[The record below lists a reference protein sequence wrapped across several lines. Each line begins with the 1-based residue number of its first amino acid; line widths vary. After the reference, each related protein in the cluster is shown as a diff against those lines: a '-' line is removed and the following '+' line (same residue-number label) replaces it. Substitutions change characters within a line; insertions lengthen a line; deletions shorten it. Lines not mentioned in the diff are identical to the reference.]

1 MPSEEEPAAM
11 DTREAADGSPQ
22 QFCLRWNNYQT
33 NLAVC
38 FDQLL
43 QSESFVDVTL
53 ACEGQ
58 SLKAHK
64 VVLSA
69 CSPYF
74 QTLFMDNP
82 CRHPIIIMRD
92 IKYCDLKAVV
102 DFMYRGEINVSQDQ
116 ISALLKVAEMLKI
129 RGLTDV
135 SGEHAVLRSA
145 SAGGGGPEARPAKR
159 PTSREADSP
168 AKVRRRSSDRSPGP
182 SPRVSPSA
190 QGDMLPPADTP
201 APPIALHADD
211 VDIRPGIAEMIREEE
226 RVGYA
231 IDQAKLLEN
240 SHAWLGASTSSIADS
255 YQYQLQSMWQK
266 CWNTNQSLVHNLRF
280 RERGPLKS
288 WRPETMAEAIF
299 SVLKEGLS
307 LSQAARK
314 YDIPYPTFV
323 LYANRVHN
331 MLGPSADGGAD
342 LRPKGR
348 GRPQRILLG
357 VWPDEHIRGVIR
369 AVVFRDSHTPHTT
382 HHIKEE
388 VLPVYPPITD
398 GMNVQNSYA
407 VACGNGREGGVSPN
421 AAAAAA
427 VAAVAHGLRRQMCNM
442 VVAAQRPPDHPP
454 HLGLPPLP
462 LQSPRLASPLS
473 AGLESPLCSPPPPGH
488 ALEPPK
494 PADPFRPFASP
505 RPDSRYGERDGAP
518 DVTDMGPP
526 KTPVS
531 LAKNGKDMTSPV
543 PVKMEPPPAEAR
555 AENM

>member
-240 SHAWLGASTSSIADS
+240 SHAWLGASTSSIAAFNVLKLKS
-255 YQYQLQSMWQK
+255 PTWTQSQLQ
-266 CWNTNQSLVHNLRF
+266 
-280 RERGPLKS
+280 
-288 WRPETMAEAIF
+288 EAIQAVVTQKMRF
-299 SVLKEGLS
+299 T
-307 LSQAARK
+307 QAATHYRIPK
-314 YDIPYPTFV
+314 GTLYDNILGKSKRMAVLDEAGLNSNEERIVLDFCCETSVSPYNRRTKKSLAEVLSFVEKIRRGRDPSFTFV
-323 LYANRVHN
+323 GLT
-331 MLGPSADGGAD
+331 G
-342 LRPKGR
+342 
-348 GRPQRILLG
+348 
-357 VWPDEHIRGVIR
+357 
-369 AVVFRDSHTPHTT
+369 FRWWWAFCKKHS
-382 HHIKEE
+382 I
-388 VLPVYPPITD
+388 
-398 GMNVQNSYA
+398 
-407 VACGNGREGGVSPN
+407 
-421 AAAAAA
+421 
-427 VAAVAHGLRRQMCNM
+427 
-442 VVAAQRPPDHPP
+442 
-454 HLGLPPLP
+454 
-462 LQSPRLASPLS
+462 
-473 AGLESPLCSPPPPGH
+473 
-488 ALEPPK
+488 
-494 PADPFRPFASP
+494 
-505 RPDSRYGERDGAP
+505 
-518 DVTDMGPP
+518 
-526 KTPVS
+526 VS
-531 LAKNGKDMTSPV
+531 LYYETPFKGKVSR
-543 PVKMEPPPAEAR
+543 VKTEHNSDDES
-555 AENM
+555 